1 MIDRRDLLR
10 TAAAGMALT
19 AASPVSACSYAEY
32 EEDAWGEKL
41 VAFFRTGD
49 VSRLDGLFRDFT
61 TLVTFDDTFGGTPKM
76 LFKGSAEV
84 QDALHSSRNSMTRK
98 LWTGP
103 KILVDA
109 KIIGSRQQGRMNRIE
124 LLFAEKQTVDTSC
137 GPDRAELRT
146 DLYYQAGVY
155 ETGDDWVKWA
165 IERLAF
171 MPPLELERFNV

>member
-10 TAAAGMALT
+10 TAATGMALT
-19 AASPVSACSYAEY
+19 AASSVSACSYAGY

-41 VAFFRTGD
+41 VAFFRNGD
-49 VSRLDGLFRDFT
+49 VARLDGLFRDFT
-61 TLVTFDDTFGGTPKM
+61 TLVTFDDTFGVAPKM
-76 LFKGSAEV
+76 LFKGSADV
-84 QDALHSSRNSMTRK
+84 QDALLSSRNSMIRK

-103 KILVDA
+103 KNLVDA

-124 LLFAEKQTVDTSC
+124 MLFAESQTVETSC

-155 ETGDDWVKWA
+155 ETEFDSVKWA

-171 MPPLELERFNV
+171 MPPLEMERFNA